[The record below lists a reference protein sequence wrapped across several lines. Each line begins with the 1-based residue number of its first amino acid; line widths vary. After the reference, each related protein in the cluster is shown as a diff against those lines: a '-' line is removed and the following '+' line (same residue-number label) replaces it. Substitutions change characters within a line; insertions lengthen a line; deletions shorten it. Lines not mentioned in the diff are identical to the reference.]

1 MSLQAYYD
9 SLPPDQQ
16 ALQFGLAGVD
26 PLGHA
31 FPRKR
36 VVHAGLH
43 GQLIAPAESQQIW
56 QDIMS
61 RPLQGATF
69 KRLISTFLFAKQNA
83 CTAAFFKM
91 ERSRRRKT
99 NTSAVS
105 SMNWNWLPTAHACG
119 MG

>member
-61 RPLQGATF
+61 GKDGYLVCQRRQPRLPRRPVL
-69 KRLISTFLFAKQNA
+69 
-83 CTAAFFKM
+83 
-91 ERSRRRKT
+91 
-99 NTSAVS
+99 
-105 SMNWNWLPTAHACG
+105 
-119 MG
+119 